1 MEKVLQ
7 NSLVNRVSHQFKSEQ
22 SKKRLAKLNFYL
34 RQIGQ
39 GIRADTLS
47 LYK

>member
-1 MEKVLQ
+1 MEKTLTQ
-7 NSLVNRVSHQFKSEQ
+7 SLNNKVSHQFKSEQ

-39 GIRADTLS
+39 ALHTDTLS